1 MREYINRLSRGK
13 FRYDIPDIIQPD
25 DVIIEDVICD
35 TIHNAE
41 FHIQAQDVIKGVVYS
56 DNAKVTVLT
65 PSFAGKD
72 SDIKYVIDARGL
84 SEGDSIEGEFTL
96 VTNAGEKEVLYS
108 FTAVKETVDTS
119 LGKADNLFHFT
130 NLVQVNKEEAVSL
143 YRSDKFKKI
152 FLQGD
157 DVLNNLYDVLYD
169 RENVY
174 ESMEE
179 FLIAIKKKSALTFS
193 VDNNIRDYN
202 IDGANEKDSI
212 IIEKNG
218 WGYIK
223 LDVQCE
229 APFIKMKRG
238 IITSDDFIGDVYELD
253 YIIDDKLLHAGN
265 NYAYIIISSY
275 SHQEVIEITINGKE
289 IVNDSGFDEHRE
301 IRTAK
306 SRLTAEY
313 LQFRMKRITKQEW
326 VINTNK
332 VLDRVRGLKKSD
344 IIFDVLQAGVNFISG
359 DDYNGSR
366 ILENIKDRV
375 LSDVDN
381 HIELYS
387 LYLYVSTLERKDA
400 GYTSDVAQIV
410 TECYEHGYD
419 SWVLLWILF
428 YIDGQSE
435 NNKSIKLIRIKD
447 CFNDGCISPVMYL
460 EALNIY
466 NAQPELLRLFNR
478 FEIQVIAFGIKYNMI
493 TEKLAKQ
500 AAAVIAN
507 ERITNKDNIEILKK
521 LYTIYEE
528 DDILEV
534 LISHMVREGI
544 AGEEAFPFYE
554 KAVLRGIR
562 ITRLYEFYMASIKK
576 DIKVRIPRIVL
587 LYFTYDSGINYEWKS
602 FLYANVVYNKAFYKD
617 IYDSY
622 EQMIELYVYEQL
634 KAGCI
639 NNDLMYLYRQF
650 LKPQLIN
657 NETAEYAV
665 KLRFMYRVTADCSK
679 VKAVIVKCGYMKE
692 PAIYEMTG
700 NDIYIPLYIS
710 NCSMAFI
717 CTDGVIRRNTVN
729 YEIEKILEEPLDI
742 TLLDEYDIEEPY
754 IALFRADYCRK
765 KHIYNADTPSIYKKA
780 AMVKGVT
787 YEYRQLINS
796 WLIEY
801 YKEYYEGETFN
812 DEYSDLIKDGL
823 DINTAQ
829 GLIEILLEYGMYY
842 EARELMER
850 YGYTIVPAGKM
861 FKFIV
866 HELTASVNK
875 ESYKDILCEY
885 VFRNHLYN
893 ELVLEYMV
901 DNYNGS
907 DKDMYRLWKS
917 ASDFGVNIKNLSER
931 VISQYM
937 FTQDNKDYYDK
948 LTQVFTDYYNKGA
961 SQLIAKAYIAYNSFL
976 YFIKGKNV
984 SDITFTVVKECYK
997 DKIGIPVI
1005 CLAAWLKKVSENIKE
1020 LNKPDIKDT
1029 AQKILDELCAKEIIY
1044 DYYKRFNGV
1053 LNIPYNAC
1061 GVTVIEYYGNPDNKV
1076 VINYKVNDAKEYA
1089 SAVMKCDNCGVF
1101 TYRLS
1106 LFYNDKVIYNY
1117 TIGTDTNTKEYNILY
1132 DNLNDGDNKG
1142 RFDAI
1147 NECLASEELRD
1158 MVTLKKLM
1166 ESYAV
1171 EDYVTKQLFVP
1182 ENMRQ

>member
-332 VLDRVRGLKKSD
+332 ILDRVRGLKKSD

-622 EQMIELYVYEQL
+622 EQMIELYLYEQL

-765 KHIYNADTPSIYKKA
+765 KHIYKKA

-937 FTQDNKDYYDK
+937 FTQDKDYYDK